1 MEMTE
6 SLECFARSLGG
17 QTACGKESDN
27 AVLLNKLRSLASFHT
42 VPDGRTAPLEAG
54 RDMLVFVANG
64 NAKLVALTPGGREQ
78 VVAFHFSGDLVDVPL
93 RLDHAYAI
101 VAIGGCDLLAFP
113 RQQLLSAVRDEPAM
127 FEAVFSSVVEGLER
141 CRENAVNLGRKSA
154 SERVASFL
162 LTMARHARHGP
173 DGSLVL
179 DLPMSRRDL
188 SDCLGLTIETIS
200 RQISEMRR
208 EGLIATPCR
217 ARVELLD
224 SAELQA
230 RANHFASA
238 A

>member
-1 MEMTE
+1 MMNLIE
-6 SLECFARSLGG
+6 SIARFTRAVCGDCACEGGHNALAQWLAALG
-17 QTACGKESDN
+17 QVIC
-27 AVLLNKLRSLASFHT
+27 
-42 VPDGRTAPLEAG
+42 VPAGHAAPLAAD
-54 RDMLVFVANG
+54 RDMLAFVVQG
-64 NAKLVALTPGGREQ
+64 HAKLAARTPGDREQ
-78 VVAFHFSGDLVDVPL
+78 VVAFHFAGDLVDVPL
-93 RLDHAYAI
+93 RCDHAYVI
-101 VAIGGCDLLAFP
+101 VAIDQCDLLAFS
-113 RQQLLSAVRDEPAM
+113 RQDLLAAVREEPVVL
-127 FEAVFSSVVEGLER
+127 EAVFSSVVDGLER

-162 LTMARHARHGP
+162 LTMARHARREA
-173 DGSLVL
+173 DGALVL

-224 SAELQA
+224 AAELLA
-230 RANHFASA
+230 RANHFAPA

>member
-1 MEMTE
+1 MELTE

-17 QTACGKESDN
+17 QTVCGSDSDH
-27 AVLLNKLRSLASFHT
+27 AALLAKLRWLAKPHT
-42 VPDGRTAPLEAG
+42 VADGCTAKIG
-54 RDMLVFVANG
+54 RDRDMLVFVASG

-78 VVAFHFSGDLVDVPL
+78 VVAFHFAGDLVDVPH

-101 VAIGGCDLLAFP
+101 VAIGGCELLAFP
-113 RQQLLSAVRDEPAM
+113 RQELLSAVRDEPAM
-127 FEAVFSSVVEGLER
+127 LEAVFSSVVDGLER

-162 LTMARHARHGP
+162 LTMARHARRGP

-230 RANHFASA
+230 RANHFASVA
-238 A
+238 